1 MNGLDTS
8 CAISIAMVAPEAQSR
23 GAQSV
28 IQGRETGMADL
39 KVEFDLLE
47 SAEQTMTSLTSEFK
61 NIKAQASDYDG
72 AMGSGDIAGAM
83 GSFSGNWDYH
93 RDKLTGSMQALGQ
106 MITESKKQFHET
118 DNKLAANL
126 KTKTEKK

>member
-1 MNGLDTS
+1 
-8 CAISIAMVAPEAQSR
+8 
-23 GAQSV
+23 
-28 IQGRETGMADL
+28 MADL
-39 KVEFDLLE
+39 KVAFDLLE

-61 NIKAQASDYDG
+61 NIKTSTGDYNG
-72 AMGSGDIAGAM
+72 ALGSGDIAGAM

-118 DNKLAANL
+118 DDKLAKNL
-126 KTKTEKK
+126 KSKTEKQ

>member
-1 MNGLDTS
+1 
-8 CAISIAMVAPEAQSR
+8 
-23 GAQSV
+23 
-28 IQGRETGMADL
+28 MADL

-106 MITESKKQFHET
+106 MITESKKQVHQT

>member
-1 MNGLDTS
+1 
-8 CAISIAMVAPEAQSR
+8 
-23 GAQSV
+23 
-28 IQGRETGMADL
+28 MADL
-39 KVEFDLLE
+39 KVAFDLLE

-61 NIKAQASDYDG
+61 NIKTSTGDYNG
-72 AMGSGDIAGAM
+72 ALGSGDIADAM

-118 DNKLAANL
+118 DDKLAKNL
-126 KTKTEKK
+126 KSKTEKQ

>member
-1 MNGLDTS
+1 
-8 CAISIAMVAPEAQSR
+8 MVAPGCSPGLVRSPGLQPNR
-23 GAQSV
+23 G
-28 IQGRETGMADL
+28 GRRDMADL
-39 KVEFDLLE
+39 KVAFDLLD

-61 NIKAQASDYDG
+61 NIKAETSDYDG
-72 AMGSGDIAGAM
+72 AMGSGDIAGAL

-126 KTKTEKK
+126 KTKTGKK

>member
-1 MNGLDTS
+1 
-8 CAISIAMVAPEAQSR
+8 MVAPAAQSSGTVHGR
-23 GAQSV
+23 NPGA
-28 IQGRETGMADL
+28 GDGMADL
-39 KVEFDLLE
+39 KVEFGLLE